1 MPSDA
6 PTTNLNDL
14 FSLAGKTALVTGGSR
29 GIGEMIARG
38 LLVAGARVCIS
49 SRKAEPLLETARQL
63 SELGEVHAIAADVS
77 SADGARAL
85 AEQVRAWAP
94 KLDILVNN
102 AGATWGAPI
111 EDFPPEGFEKVLN
124 TNVTGVFYLTSALL
138 GELRAAAQSSD
149 PARVIN
155 IGSIDGLHVPA
166 MENYPYS
173 ASKAAVHQLTRHL
186 AKRLAAEHIT
196 VNAIAP
202 GPFESKMMA
211 FALGDP
217 ELRDQIAAQIPLGR
231 IGRPDDMAGTAVFL
245 ASRAGSYVNGAV
257 IPVDGGRTGAA

>member
-1 MPSDA
+1 MSSDA
-6 PTTNLNDL
+6 PTTDLTDL

-38 LLVAGARVCIS
+38 LLAAGARVCLS
-49 SRKAEPLLETARQL
+49 ARKAEALLQTAERL
-63 SELGEVHAIAADVS
+63 SELGEVHAIPADVS
-77 SADGARAL
+77 SAEGAQTL
-85 AEQVRAWAP
+85 AAAVREWSP
-94 KLDILVNN
+94 TLHVLVNN

-111 EDFPPEGFEKVLN
+111 EDFLPEGFEKVIR
-124 TNVTGVFYLTSALL
+124 TNVTGVFYLTSSLL
-138 GELRAAAQSSD
+138 GELRAAASPSD

-155 IGSIDGLHVPA
+155 IGSIDGLHVPV

-186 AKRLAAEHIT
+186 AKRLAGEHIT

-211 FALGDP
+211 FALGNP
-217 ELRDQIAAQIPLGR
+217 ELREQIAATIPLGR

-245 ASRAGSYVNGAV
+245 ASRAGSYLSGAI
-257 IPVDGGRTGAA
+257 IPVDGGRTGAG